1 MENSL
6 NNKYNFECELCKF
19 KCFKKGD
26 FDRHLNTL
34 KHKNNEKLENLQQ
47 QVDKKFS
54 CICGRNYKHHSSLW
68 NHKKSCSF
76 IKMQENEMNKDDQKI
91 EKLVGLVEKTMET
104 VGKVLEHGLI
114 NNNTNNNTVNNTV
127 NNNVNIN
134 LYLNENCKDA
144 ISMEKFLE
152 QISVKLE
159 HLLVTKQKGINEGIA
174 NIFLDNINKLSVHER
189 PVHCTDPKRETVY
202 IKHDKWEKD
211 VNSEGLKKALTKI
224 SNIQSKQTKIYEE
237 DHPNFME
244 NEDER
249 DEYIE
254 LINSTTQNLDF
265 DKSKGLKKIYE
276 NIHLSKEERM
286 EE

>member
-1 MENSL
+1 MI
-6 NNKYNFECELCKF
+6 NNDKYFECKSCNF
-19 KCFKKGD
+19 KCYKKSNYEA
-26 FDRHLNTL
+26 HLNTL
-34 KHKNNEKLENLQQ
+34 KHKNNTQFDKLIC
-47 QVDKKFS
+47 S
-54 CICGRNYKHHSSLW
+54 CGKSYKHPSGLYR
-68 NHKKSCSF
+68 HKKICSF
-76 IKMQENEMNKDDQKI
+76 IQQQETIPNKDDQKI
-91 EKLVGLVEKTMET
+91 DKLVGLVEKTMET
-104 VGKVLEHGLI
+104 IGKVLEHGLI
-114 NNNTNNNTVNNTV
+114 NNNTVNNNTVNNTV

-254 LINSTTQNLDF
+254 LINSTTKDLDF
-265 DKSKGLKKIYE
+265 EKSKGLKKIYE

>member
-1 MENSL
+1 
-6 NNKYNFECELCKF
+6 
-19 KCFKKGD
+19 
-26 FDRHLNTL
+26 
-34 KHKNNEKLENLQQ
+34 
-47 QVDKKFS
+47 
-54 CICGRNYKHHSSLW
+54 
-68 NHKKSCSF
+68 
-76 IKMQENEMNKDDQKI
+76 
-91 EKLVGLVEKTMET
+91 
-104 VGKVLEHGLI
+104 
-114 NNNTNNNTVNNTV
+114 
-127 NNNVNIN
+127 
-134 LYLNENCKDA
+134 
-144 ISMEKFLE
+144 MEKFLE

>member
-1 MENSL
+1 MI
-6 NNKYNFECELCKF
+6 NNDKYFECKLCNF
-19 KCFKKGD
+19 KSYKKSNYES
-26 FDRHLNTL
+26 HLNTL
-34 KHKNNEKLENLQQ
+34 KHKNNT
-47 QVDKKFS
+47 KFGKYICS
-54 CICGRNYKHHSSLW
+54 CGNCYKHLSGLYR
-68 NHKKSCSF
+68 HKKNCSF
-76 IKMQENEMNKDDQKI
+76 IQQQETIPNKDDQKI
-91 EKLVGLVEKTMET
+91 DKLVGLVEKTMET
-104 VGKVLEHGLI
+104 IGKVLEHGLI
-114 NNNTNNNTVNNTV
+114 NNNTVNNNTVNNTV

-174 NIFLDNINKLSVHER
+174 NIFLDNINKLSLHER

-254 LINSTTQNLDF
+254 LINSTTKDLDF
-265 DKSKGLKKIYE
+265 EKSKGLKKIYE